1 MDPVMSP
8 ASLTAVGRPMG
19 PIADVAHQRR
29 RSSFDVHEEAAPQP
43 DGFVDRTD
51 IAGQP
56 IRVDLK
62 LKIET
67 GHVAESRA
75 NRLALL
81 LGLASV

>member
-1 MDPVMSP
+1 MDPVMSS
-8 ASLTAVGRPMG
+8 ASLPAAGLVTG

-51 IAGQP
+51 IASQP
-56 IRVDLK
+56 IRLDLK

-75 NRLALL
+75 NKLALL